1 MVSKVYMI
9 CFAYEQG
16 MGSGLQRNGVS
27 NPYKPSSEEHEAWA
41 IGYSEGAERAASDDK
56 ENNDG

>member
-16 MGSGLQRNGVS
+16 MGSGLKRNGVS
-27 NPYKPSSEEHEAWA
+27 NPYKPSSDEHEAWG
-41 IGYSEGAERAASDDK
+41 IGYSEGEKRAVEEEQDAP
-56 ENNDG
+56 